1 MKKILLL
8 TDIPPCKN
16 LTAGLVLDQLCRF
29 LPKESVVCFSV
40 VNPSIEAKISSDL
53 DWIPIEYCKKPMENS
68 GQMFPRPLGQISSLS
83 INAYHSLVTIN
94 ALTKK
99 IVEFGRKHRVDAVW
113 CVLQG
118 QTMIRLALPVAEGL
132 GVSLFTQVWDPPYWW
147 LRENKVDALSSK
159 LVLKEF
165 SRVLRG
171 SAACAAASWAM
182 AEQYRAEF
190 KTRALPVIPSLDAN
204 LALRPATEIHEGNEL
219 IIGLAGQIYSVQEW
233 HSLIAALDSVNWE
246 IAGRKVKI
254 RLLGRYANL
263 YANGKMHIEFLG
275 WTSQVDTI
283 KLMSEADILY
293 CPYWFDPVF
302 ESEAR
307 LSFPSKLTTYLA
319 AGRPVLFHGPAYASP
334 GRFLQDNKAG
344 ICCNSLEKNDI
355 IKALQL
361 LASDQNLY
369 STLTR
374 NGSSAFDKHLT
385 LVSMKAQFYEFLDI
399 AITAPLGYKTD

>member
-1 MKKILLL
+1 MKRILLL

-29 LPKESVVCFSV
+29 LPEGSVACFSV
-40 VNPSIEAKISSDL
+40 VNPAIEATISPDL
-53 DWIPIEYCKKPMENS
+53 DWIPVEYCKKPMENS
-68 GQMFPRPLGQISSLS
+68 GQIFPQPLGTLSSLS
-83 INAYHSLVTIN
+83 INAWHSLVTIN
-94 ALTKK
+94 SIAKK
-99 IVEFGRKHRVDAVW
+99 AVEFGRKHRVDAVW

-118 QTMIRLALPVAEGL
+118 QTMIRLALPVAKGL
-132 GVSLFTQVWDPPYWW
+132 GVPLFTQVWDPPYWW
-147 LRENKVDALSSK
+147 LRENKVDALTSRS
-159 LVLKEF
+159 VLEQF
-165 SRVLRG
+165 SRVLQE
-171 SAACAAASWAM
+171 STACAAASWAM
-182 AEQYRAEF
+182 AEQYRTDYS
-190 KTRALPVIPSLDAN
+190 TRALPVIPSLASG
-204 LALRPATEIHEGNEL
+204 LALPPATAVHEGNEL

-233 HSLIAALDSVNWE
+233 NALIAALDSVNWK
-246 IAGRKVKI
+246 IAGREVRI

-275 WTSQVDTI
+275 WASQAETI

-344 ICCNSLEKNDI
+344 VCCNSLDKDEI
-355 IKALQL
+355 INAIQL
-361 LASDQNLY
+361 LVSDQELY
-369 STLTR
+369 RTLAM
-374 NGSSAFDKHLT
+374 NGRSAFDKHLT
-385 LVSMKAQFYEFLDI
+385 LTSMKAQFYEFLD
-399 AITAPLGYKTD
+399 TANN